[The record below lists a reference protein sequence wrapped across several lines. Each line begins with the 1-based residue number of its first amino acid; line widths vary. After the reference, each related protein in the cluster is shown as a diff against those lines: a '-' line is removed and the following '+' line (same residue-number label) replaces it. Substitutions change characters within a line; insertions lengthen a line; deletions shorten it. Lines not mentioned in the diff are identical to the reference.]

1 MEVAYSSLPEAM
13 AGLEL
18 TSMGQSLPKAVP
30 TMTVIT
36 VTITVVI
43 VLAGHWAL
51 RMPAVLQ
58 PVHASVLK
66 PKLTWTVPR

>member
-1 MEVAYSSLPEAM
+1 MKVTYSSLPEAM

-36 VTITVVI
+36 VTTTVVI
-43 VLAGHWAL
+43 VSAGQWAL
-51 RMPAVLQ
+51 RMPAALQ

-66 PKLTWTVPR
+66 PKLRWAVPR